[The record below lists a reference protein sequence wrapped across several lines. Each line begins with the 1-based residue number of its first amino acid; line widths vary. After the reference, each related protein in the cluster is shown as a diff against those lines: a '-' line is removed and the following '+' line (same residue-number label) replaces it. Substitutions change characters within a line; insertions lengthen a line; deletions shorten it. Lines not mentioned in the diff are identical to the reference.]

1 MNSIEEQ
8 PSKESL
14 VVLAALKEAA
24 INVLEKKRKLGHY
37 AVIWENN
44 QVVYKGDD
52 VPQNLQKIEVPP
64 HPRVAGAEFL
74 ENSEEDFLRET
85 ALL

>member
-1 MNSIEEQ
+1 MNRIEEQ

-37 AVIWENN
+37 CLSCVKSAVFLLK
-44 QVVYKGDD
+44 QVYYFKTMNK
-52 VPQNLQKIEVPP
+52 PLKLSF
-64 HPRVAGAEFL
+64 RVIKPFR
-74 ENSEEDFLRET
+74 S
-85 ALL
+85 

>member
-1 MNSIEEQ
+1 MNTFKEQ

-24 INVLEKKRKLGHY
+24 INALEKKRKLGHY
-37 AVIWENN
+37 AVMWENN

-52 VPQNLQKIEVPP
+52 APQSPQNSEAPP
-64 HPRVAGAEFL
+64 
-74 ENSEEDFLRET
+74 
-85 ALL
+85 LLSTRIVIAKP